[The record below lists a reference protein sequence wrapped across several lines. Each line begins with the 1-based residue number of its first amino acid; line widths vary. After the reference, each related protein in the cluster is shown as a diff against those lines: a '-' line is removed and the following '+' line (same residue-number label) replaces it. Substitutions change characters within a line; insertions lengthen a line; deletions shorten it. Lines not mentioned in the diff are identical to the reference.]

1 MRAREGPRCTSRQ
14 GPGAR
19 GPPHGPARHARAA
32 AATRLLPAPHP
43 VPAAAA
49 AAAPGTRA
57 VVRVSPPLPLVGT
70 PVSHAVPLLR
80 ASFRPLHPHARRA
93 FEGRPPPL
101 FGMLAATH

>member
-57 VVRVSPPLPLVGT
+57 VVRVTVRFIFRVIAAARALAWQGLESPSPT
-70 PVSHAVPLLR
+70 RRHA
-80 ASFRPLHPHARRA
+80 S
-93 FEGRPPPL
+93 
-101 FGMLAATH
+101 

>member
-57 VVRVSPPLPLVGT
+57 VVRVTVRVIVRVIFRVIAPARALAWQGLESPSPT
-70 PVSHAVPLLR
+70 RWHAC
-80 ASFRPLHPHARRA
+80 
-93 FEGRPPPL
+93 
-101 FGMLAATH
+101 